1 MTEKFLSQEEVDS
14 LLKGVTGETDS
25 PDQAVDLAGI
35 RPYNLATQERI
46 VRGRMPTLELI
57 NERFARLLRIGLY
70 NFLRR
75 SSEVAAGT
83 VRIIKYSEFLRHLMV
98 PTNLNVVQIKPLR
111 GSALIV
117 MDPDLVFLFVD
128 NFFGGD
134 GRFQT
139 RIEGRDFT
147 QTEQRTIQRILS
159 IIFET
164 YEKSWESVH
173 PIEFVFVRSE
183 MNTQFANIATP
194 NEVVVAITFDIELG
208 SVGGQMHMCI
218 PYSMIEPIRD
228 ILSSSL
234 QGESLSVDQR
244 WIHLMKQQLQLAE
257 VETVADLCTTQSSL
271 REVLNMQVGDIIPV
285 NLPETIELKVDG
297 VPIMECSYGQLNGQ
311 YALRVERLISAS
323 GSISQGEN
331 NG

>member
-1 MTEKFLSQEEVDS
+1 MTEKFLSQDEVDS

-25 PDQAVDLAGI
+25 PQQPIDPNAI

-75 SSEVAAGT
+75 SSEVAAGP
-83 VRIIKYSEFLRHLMV
+83 VRITKYSEFLRHLVV
-98 PTNLNVVQIKPLR
+98 PTNLNLVQIKPLR
-111 GSALIV
+111 GTALIV
-117 MDPDLVFLFVD
+117 IDPDLVFLFVD

-147 QTEQRTIQRILS
+147 QTEQRTIHRILS
-159 IIFET
+159 IIFEN
-164 YEKSWESVH
+164 YAKSWESVH
-173 PIEFVFVRSE
+173 PIEFHYVRSE

-228 ILSSSL
+228 LLSSSL
-234 QGESLSVDQR
+234 QGEALAADQR
-244 WIHLMKQQLQLAE
+244 WIHLMKQQIQFAE
-257 VETVADLCTTQSSL
+257 VEPVVDLCNMQTSV
-271 REVLNMQVGDIIPV
+271 RDVLNMQVGDIIP
-285 NLPETIELKVDG
+285 LEMPETVELKVDG

-311 YALRVERLISAS
+311 YALRVERLIESTAS
-323 GSISQGEN
+323 MSQGD
-331 NG
+331 